1 MKNFVGGKHIK
12 IRLKKKQRQYL
23 KKLIGG
29 GVNAAKRIRRAHML
43 LLLDKGKLVLEVA
56 ESVGV
61 HFNTVLR
68 VRKRFLTEG
77 LEKALSDDSRPGKP
91 PLLNTKQSQK
101 IVALACNAAPL
112 GRARWTVRL
121 LAEEAMRREVV
132 PKVGRETIRVLLKS
146 HDLKPWRE
154 KNVVHSGTH
163 RRVRAKNGRRS

>member
-1 MKNFVGGKHIK
+1 MEKFIGGKHIK

-23 KKLIGG
+23 KKLCGS
-29 GVNAAKRIRRAHML
+29 GVNEARRIRRAQML
-43 LLLDKGKLVLEVA
+43 LLFDKGKLILEAA

-61 HFNTVLR
+61 HFNTALR

-77 LEKALSDDSRPGKP
+77 LERALSDEPRPGKA

-101 IVALACNAAPL
+101 IVALACNPAPL

-121 LAEEAMRREVV
+121 LAEEAVRREVV

-146 HDLKPWRE
+146 HDLKPWRK
-154 KNVVHSGTH
+154 KNVVHSGAH